1 MNATVTAA
9 QQEVDRL
16 AAEDQ
21 RSQVTCA
28 AALNHQD
35 AALAAL
41 DLLARGAKPL
51 VQRVSSPENTPYCA
65 PALTNPT
72 SMHANVHISITKVH
86 ELAIHKRILTS
97 RLDPLEDLQHQ
108 VHNAH
113 FFFYQT
119 HLA

>member
-41 DLLARGAKPL
+41 AITLTPPRIPRTPPGPLQPLL
-51 VQRVSSPENTPYCA
+51 
-65 PALTNPT
+65 
-72 SMHANVHISITKVH
+72 
-86 ELAIHKRILTS
+86 
-97 RLDPLEDLQHQ
+97 
-108 VHNAH
+108 
-113 FFFYQT
+113 
-119 HLA
+119 